1 MNNLPSVVERGDL
14 GISGFVLGLTLALCY
29 MQKDRQLGATTKI
42 RENILLTES
51 TGLADGE

>member
-1 MNNLPSVVERGDL
+1 
-14 GISGFVLGLTLALCY
+14 